1 MTVDRQN
8 QVVRPSR
15 CGSARHLN
23 GVNLMVIDVKIVS
36 GELQVPQT
44 VNAGSSGLG
53 ARTAGH
59 APAFD
64 LAPIMEIGDDLSPE
78 IALRFLSDYLSMIPG
93 RWSRIL
99 LALDDEDP
107 DVVLDALVSL
117 RITSSMTGALEAET
131 HCRELELLV
140 RAGCTAKARVEASKL
155 GPKLERLF
163 CAAPD
168 LLKQAQVSL
177 QRPISGK

>member
-1 MTVDRQN
+1 MVDRQN
-8 QVVRPSR
+8 QVVRPGR

-23 GVNLMVIDVKIVS
+23 GVNLMGIGVKIVS
-36 GELQVPQT
+36 GEVRVPRT
-44 VNAGSSGLG
+44 VVADSSGPG
-53 ARTAGH
+53 ARTAGQ
-59 APAFD
+59 APALD
-64 LAPIMEIGDDLSPE
+64 LAQLMKIGDDLSPE
-78 IALRFLSDYLSMIPG
+78 IALRFLSDYLGMIPG

-117 RITSSMTGALEAET
+117 RITSSMAGAWEAEA
-131 HCRELELLV
+131 HCRELESLV

-168 LLKQAQVSL
+168 LLKQAQGSL
-177 QRPISGK
+177 QVPFSGR